1 MQYTYQE
8 CILYCAGTEGRIS
21 LETAQIDSIES
32 MSLQLVDDE
41 SGDIIT
47 TAACH
52 RCANRL
58 LANVSL
64 PQTRVRYRA
73 VGTDTCGR
81 TFDISLSKTNTFTEA
96 EFRVEM
102 SGESHME
109 VETGQVVTINVT
121 VYNLHNN
128 SGVHY
133 SFTPESVV
141 GFRQAFQP
149 NSLTVPPRG
158 SGFVTMVILPLLPT
172 SPGTHTFTAT
182 AIAGCVVH
190 SVSKT
195 VTFVEPVRNS
205 ST

>member
-1 MQYTYQE
+1 
-8 CILYCAGTEGRIS
+8 
-21 LETAQIDSIES
+21 

-41 SGDIIT
+41 SGEIIT

-64 PQTRVRYRA
+64 PQTRARYRA
-73 VGTDTCGR
+73 VGTDTNGR
-81 TFDISLSKTNTFTEA
+81 RFDAPLSKTNTFTQA
-96 EFRVEM
+96 EGAKFRVEM

-121 VYNLHNN
+121 VYNFDNH
-128 SGVHY
+128 SEVHY
-133 SFTPESVV
+133 SFTSESVE
-141 GFRQAFQP
+141 GFRLAFRP
-149 NSLTVPPRG
+149 TSLTVPPRG
-158 SGFVTMVILPLLPT
+158 SGFVSMVIVPLPPT

-182 AIAGCVVH
+182 VTDGCVIH

-195 VTFVEPVRNS
+195 VTLVEPVSNS
-205 ST
+205 SIIITYHFVRNLMPCKLMPIKSTITQFFAY